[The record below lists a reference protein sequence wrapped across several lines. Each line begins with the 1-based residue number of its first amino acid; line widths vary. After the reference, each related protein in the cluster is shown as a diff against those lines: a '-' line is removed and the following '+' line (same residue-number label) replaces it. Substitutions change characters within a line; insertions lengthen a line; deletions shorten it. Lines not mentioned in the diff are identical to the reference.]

1 LTIKPKYDI
10 LLTAHTVTKGTDMA
24 RKTLNLTDAL
34 YDYMVS
40 VSVREHPV
48 LKQLRARTAKL
59 PQADCQ
65 ISAEQGQF
73 MQLLVKM
80 LGAKK
85 TIEVGVFTGYSS
97 LCTALALPENGKII
111 ACDVN
116 QEWTDIARAHW
127 KKAGQEKKIDLRLG
141 PAAETLKQLNK
152 PVNRGTFDFAFIDAD
167 KGGYDGYYEQC
178 LALVRK
184 GGVIAFDNMF
194 MGGRVAD
201 KQAASPDLTAIRAL
215 NKKLHQDTRVDIS
228 MVPIA
233 DGLTLAVKK

>member
-1 LTIKPKYDI
+1 
-10 LLTAHTVTKGTDMA
+10 MA
-24 RKTLNLTDAL
+24 RKTLNLTDKL

-40 VSVREHPV
+40 VSVNEHPV
-48 LKQLRARTAKL
+48 LKALRAWTARM
-59 PQADCQ
+59 AWAECQ

-97 LCTALALPENGKII
+97 LCTALALPKGGKLI

-116 QEWTDIARAHW
+116 KEWTDIARTYW
-127 KKAGQEKKIDLRLG
+127 KKAGQEQKIDLCLG
-141 PAAETLKQLNK
+141 PAAETLKQLNVLK
-152 PVNRGTFDFAFIDAD
+152 NRGTFDFAFIDAD
-167 KGGYDGYYEQC
+167 KGGYDGYYEHC

-201 KQAASPDLTAIRAL
+201 SQHQSPDLKVIRRL
-215 NKKLHQDTRVDIS
+215 NKKLHTDTRVDIS
-228 MVPIA
+228 LVPIA
-233 DGLTLAVKK
+233 DGLTLAVKR